1 MGNVNGAIKTI
12 VFQRDGVHLNANG
25 TNILACNFE
34 LVQKGKQTAVSKYKN
49 RKQRPN
55 GQKHKREY
63 NSMQSS
69 HRQGRNGGKTQ
80 RKYDGFRTDRTR
92 VRTARSRELQ

>member
-1 MGNVNGAIKTI
+1 M
-12 VFQRDGVHLNANG
+12 
-25 TNILACNFE
+25 LACNFE

-69 HRQGRNGGKTQ
+69 HRQGRNDEKHNVSMMASEQIGPESQNSTQ
-80 RKYDGFRTDRTR
+80 QRITIGTVLNITVSNGDRKRR
-92 VRTARSRELQ
+92 